1 MTDHA
6 ALDLLSDV
14 LIHHGARLCSRC
26 REAGCCVAD
35 RRFLG
40 PHAGGNVRHDAP
52 GQWRRW
58 RPNALTNN

>member
-35 RRFLG
+35 RLISR
-40 PHAGGNVRHDAP
+40 PHAGGNVDTMRPDNGDAGAQCP
-52 GQWRRW
+52 D
-58 RPNALTNN
+58 

>member
-14 LIHHGARLCSRC
+14 LIHHGACLCSRC

-35 RRFLG
+35 RLISRAARG
-40 PHAGGNVRHDAP
+40 RKCPTRCARTMAP
-52 GQWRRW
+52 LA
-58 RPNALTNN
+58 PNAMTNN